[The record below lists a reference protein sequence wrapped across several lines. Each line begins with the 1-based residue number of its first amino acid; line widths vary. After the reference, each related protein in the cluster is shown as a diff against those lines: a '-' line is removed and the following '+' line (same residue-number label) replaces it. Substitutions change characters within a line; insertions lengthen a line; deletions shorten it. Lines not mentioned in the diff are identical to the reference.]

1 MTQQIIDALRQAW
14 TTFLGDVAAFVPR
27 VAAALSIVVAGWL
40 IAAAARAAVRR
51 VLGWVHVNRL
61 AERSELAEM
70 LRTAQLPSA
79 EILASRVVFWL
90 VWIGFLLAGVDALQF
105 RSLEGIVVG
114 FVQFVPRLFVAVA
127 IVLVGVLVANFAWRA
142 TLLAAVNARLP
153 SARLLAAGLR
163 FVIVTTSV
171 AIALEQIRVATA
183 VVLTAFAIA
192 FGAVMLGLAIAF
204 GLGGRDV
211 AKRLLEQQ
219 FTTRGP
225 RDGDD
230 MTHL

>member
-1 MTQQIIDALRQAW
+1 
-14 TTFLGDVAAFVPR
+14 V
-27 VAAALSIVVAGWL
+27 
-40 IAAAARAAVRR
+40 
-51 VLGWVHVNRL
+51 
-61 AERSELAEM
+61 E
-70 LRTAQLPSA
+70 
-79 EILASRVVFWL
+79 
-90 VWIGFLLAGVDALQF
+90 
-105 RSLEGIVVG
+105 G
-114 FVQFVPRLFVAVA
+114 FVQFLPRLFVAGA
-127 IVLVGVLVANFAWRA
+127 IVLAGILVSNFAWRA

-153 SARLLAAGLR
+153 SARLLAGGLR
-163 FVIVTTSV
+163 LVIAATSV
-171 AIALEQIRVATA
+171 AIALEQIKVATA

-219 FTTRGP
+219 FTTRG

>member
-114 FVQFVPRLFVAVA
+114 FVQFVPRLFVAAA